1 MQKPKRKSTLKS
13 FNSFYLRDWFVLF
26 NAQNIMYTIDDLQK
40 EWFMNEYLALLIFQE
55 EVVST

>member
-1 MQKPKRKSTLKS
+1 
-13 FNSFYLRDWFVLF
+13 
-26 NAQNIMYTIDDLQK
+26 MYTIDDLQK